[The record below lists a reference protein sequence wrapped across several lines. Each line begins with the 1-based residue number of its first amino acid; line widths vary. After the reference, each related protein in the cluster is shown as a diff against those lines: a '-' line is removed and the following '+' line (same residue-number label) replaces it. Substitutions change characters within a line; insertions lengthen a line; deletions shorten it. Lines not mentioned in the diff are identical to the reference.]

1 MTDARR
7 EMFGYLAETAGVLAS
22 PSRIELVDLLA
33 QGERSVEE
41 LSEASRLSVANASQH
56 LQQLRRA
63 GVVTR
68 RRNGRQILYDLADE
82 RVLDLM
88 AILRGMAEANHAAAQ
103 RTVDHWYHARDSLA
117 PVTRDELTE
126 RLKRRSVRLI
136 DVRPE
141 IEYRAAHIPGALSI
155 PVITLPEH
163 LDALPKRPEVVAY
176 CRGPYC
182 VMAYNAVEIL
192 RPAGYRAR
200 RLEGG
205 FMEWRRAGLPLAR
218 GETQPLTRPGR

>member
-7 EMFGYLAETAGVLAS
+7 EMFGYLAEMACVLAS
-22 PSRIELVDLLA
+22 PSRIELLDLLA

-41 LSEASRLSVANASQH
+41 LSEASRLSIANASQH

-63 GVVTR
+63 GVVSR
-68 RRNGRQILYDLADE
+68 RRRGRQILYDLADE

-88 AILRGMAEANHAAAQ
+88 AILRGMAESNHAVAQ
-103 RTVDHWYHARDSLA
+103 RTVDHWYHARDKLA
-117 PVTRDELTE
+117 PVTPHELTE
-126 RLKRRSVRLI
+126 RLRRRSVRLI

-155 PVITLPEH
+155 PVIALPER
-163 LDALPKRPEVVAY
+163 LDALPKRPEIVAY

-182 VMAYNAVEIL
+182 VMAYKAVEIL

-205 FMEWRRAGLPLAR
+205 FMEWRRAGLPLVR
-218 GETQPLTRPGR
+218 GDAPAPLET

>member
-7 EMFGYLAETAGVLAS
+7 EMFGYLADTAGVLAS
-22 PSRIELVDLLA
+22 ASRIELLDLLA

-41 LSEASRLSVANASQH
+41 LSAASHLSVANTSQH

-63 GVVTR
+63 GIVAR
-68 RRNGRQILYDLADE
+68 QRKGRQILYDLADE
-82 RVLDLM
+82 RLLDLM
-88 AILRGMAEANHAAAQ
+88 AVLREMAEGNHAAAE
-103 RTVDHWYHARDSLA
+103 RIVKEAYLERDPVA
-117 PVTRDELTE
+117 PVSREELAE
-126 RLKRRSVRLI
+126 QLKRRRSIRLI

-141 IEYRAAHIPGALSI
+141 IEYRAAHIPGALNI
-155 PVITLPEH
+155 PVMALTDH
-163 LDALPKRPEVVAY
+163 LGDLPKRPEIIAY

-182 VMAYNAVEIL
+182 VMAYKAVELL

-205 FMEWRRAGLPLAR
+205 FLEWRRAGLPLVRSEVPVRIEA
-218 GETQPLTRPGR
+218 

>member
-63 GVVTR
+63 GVVSR
-68 RRNGRQILYDLADE
+68 RRSGRQILYDLADE
-82 RVLDLM
+82 RVLDLI
-88 AILRGMAEANHAAAQ
+88 AILRELAEANHAAAQ
-103 RTVDHWYHARDSLA
+103 RTVDHWYHARDPLA

-126 RLKRRSVRLI
+126 RLRRRSVRLI

-155 PVITLPEH
+155 PVVALPEP
-163 LDALPKRPEVVAY
+163 LDALPKRPEVVALLP
-176 CRGPYC
+176 G
-182 VMAYNAVEIL
+182 
-192 RPAGYRAR
+192 PAGDRAR
-200 RLEGG
+200 RLDC
-205 FMEWRRAGLPLAR
+205 GLM
-218 GETQPLTRPGR
+218 

>member
-22 PSRIELVDLLA
+22 ASRIELVDLLA

-41 LSEASRLSVANASQH
+41 LAEASHLSVANASQH

-63 GVVTR
+63 GIVSR
-68 RRNGRQILYDLADE
+68 RRNGRQILYGLGDE

-88 AILRGMAEANHAAAQ
+88 AILRAMAETNHAAAQ
-103 RTVDHWYHARDSLA
+103 RTVDHWYHARDPLA
-117 PVTRDELTE
+117 PMTREELAE
-126 RLKRRSVRLI
+126 RLSRRSVRLI

-155 PVITLPEH
+155 PVIALPQRLEV
-163 LDALPKRPEVVAY
+163 LPKRPEIVAY

-182 VMAYNAVEIL
+182 VMAYKAIEIL

-200 RLEGG
+200 RLDGG
-205 FMEWRRAGLPLAR
+205 FMEWRRAGLPLLRGDAR
-218 GETQPLTRPGR
+218 ARLET

>member
-33 QGERSVEE
+33 QGERSVED
-41 LSEASRLSVANASQH
+41 LSEASHLSVANASQH
-56 LQQLRRA
+56 LQQLRRV
-63 GVVTR
+63 GVVSR
-68 RRNGRQILYDLADE
+68 RRSGRHILYDLADE

-88 AILRGMAEANHAAAQ
+88 AILREMSEANHAVAQ
-103 RTVDHWYHARDSLA
+103 RTIDHWYHARDPLA

-126 RLKRRSVRLI
+126 RLRRRSVRLI

-155 PVITLPEH
+155 PVIVLPER

-182 VMAYNAVEIL
+182 VMAYKAVEIL

-200 RLEGG
+200 RLDGG
-205 FMEWRRAGLPLAR
+205 FMEWRRAGLPLVR
-218 GETQPLTRPGR
+218 GETQPTAPLR

>member
-1 MTDARR
+1 
-7 EMFGYLAETAGVLAS
+7 MFGYLAETAGVLAS

-33 QGERSVEE
+33 QGERSVED
-41 LSEASRLSVANASQH
+41 LSEASHLSVANASQH
-56 LQQLRRA
+56 LQQLRRV
-63 GVVTR
+63 GVVSR
-68 RRNGRQILYDLADE
+68 RRSGRQILYDLADE

-88 AILRGMAEANHAAAQ
+88 AILREMSEANHAVAQ
-103 RTVDHWYHARDSLA
+103 RTIDHWYHARDPLA

-126 RLKRRSVRLI
+126 RLRRRSVRLI

-155 PVITLPEH
+155 PVIVLPER

-182 VMAYNAVEIL
+182 VMAYKAVEIL

-200 RLEGG
+200 RLDGG
-205 FMEWRRAGLPLAR
+205 FMEWRRAGLPLVR
-218 GETQPLTRPGR
+218 GETQPAAPLR

>member
-22 PSRIELVDLLA
+22 ASRIELVDLLV

-41 LSEASRLSVANASQH
+41 LAEASHLSVANASQH

-63 GVVTR
+63 GIVSR
-68 RRNGRQILYDLADE
+68 RRNGRQILYGLGDE

-88 AILRGMAEANHAAAQ
+88 AILRGMAETNHAAAQ
-103 RTVDHWYHARDSLA
+103 RTVDHWYHARDPLA
-117 PVTRDELTE
+117 PMTREELAE
-126 RLKRRSVRLI
+126 RLSRRSVRLI

-155 PVITLPEH
+155 PVIALPQRLEV
-163 LDALPKRPEVVAY
+163 LPKRPEIVAY

-182 VMAYNAVEIL
+182 VMAYKAIEIL

-200 RLEGG
+200 RLDGG
-205 FMEWRRAGLPLAR
+205 FMEWRRAGLPLLRGDAR
-218 GETQPLTRPGR
+218 ARLET

>member
-1 MTDARR
+1 MTDARH
-7 EMFGYLAETAGVLAS
+7 EMFDYLAETAGVLAS
-22 PSRIELVDLLA
+22 PSRIELIDLLA

-41 LSEASRLSVANASQH
+41 LSEGSRLSVANASQH

-63 GVVTR
+63 GIVSR
-68 RRNGRQILYDLADE
+68 RRRGRQTLYDLAEE

-103 RTVDHWYHARDSLA
+103 RTVDRWYHARDRMA
-117 PVTRDELTE
+117 PVTRDELQK
-126 RLKRRSVRLI
+126 RLERRSVRLI

-141 IEYRAAHIPGALSI
+141 LEYRAAHIPGAFSI
-155 PVITLPEH
+155 PVVALPER
-163 LDALPKRPEVVAY
+163 LDTLPKRPEIVAY

-182 VMAYNAVEIL
+182 VMAYKAVEIL

-200 RLEGG
+200 RLDGG
-205 FMEWRRAGLPLAR
+205 FMEWRRAGLPLVRAEAPAR
-218 GETQPLTRPGR
+218 LEA

>member
-1 MTDARR
+1 
-7 EMFGYLAETAGVLAS
+7 MFGYLAETAGVLAS

-33 QGERSVEE
+33 QGERSVED
-41 LSEASRLSVANASQH
+41 LSEASHLSVANASQH
-56 LQQLRRA
+56 LQQLRRV
-63 GVVTR
+63 GVVSR
-68 RRNGRQILYDLADE
+68 RRSGRQILYDLADE

-88 AILRGMAEANHAAAQ
+88 AILREMSEANHAVAQ
-103 RTVDHWYHARDSLA
+103 RTIDHWYHARDPLA

-126 RLKRRSVRLI
+126 RLRRRSVRLI

-155 PVITLPEH
+155 PVIVLPER

-182 VMAYNAVEIL
+182 VMAYKAVEIL

-200 RLEGG
+200 RLDGG
-205 FMEWRRAGLPLAR
+205 FMEWRRAGLPLVR
-218 GETQPLTRPGR
+218 GETQPTAPLR

>member
-33 QGERSVEE
+33 QGERSVED
-41 LSEASRLSVANASQH
+41 LSEASHLSVANASQH
-56 LQQLRRA
+56 LQQLRRV
-63 GVVTR
+63 GVVSR
-68 RRNGRQILYDLADE
+68 RRSGRQILYDLADE

-88 AILRGMAEANHAAAQ
+88 AILREMSEANHAVAQ
-103 RTVDHWYHARDSLA
+103 RTIDHWSHARDPLA

-126 RLKRRSVRLI
+126 RLRRRSVRLI

-155 PVITLPEH
+155 PVIVLPER

-182 VMAYNAVEIL
+182 VMAYKAVEIL

-200 RLEGG
+200 RLDGG
-205 FMEWRRAGLPLAR
+205 FMEWRRAGLPLVR
-218 GETQPLTRPGR
+218 GETQPTAPLR

>member
-1 MTDARR
+1 
-7 EMFGYLAETAGVLAS
+7 MFDYLAETAGVLAS

-68 RRNGRQILYDLADE
+68 RRKGRQILYDLADE
-82 RVLDLM
+82 HVLDLM
-88 AILRGMAEANHAAAQ
+88 AILRGMAEANHAAAR
-103 RTVDHWYHARDSLA
+103 RTVDHWYHARDPLA

-126 RLKRRSVRLI
+126 RLRRRSVRLI

-155 PVITLPEH
+155 PVVALPQRLE
-163 LDALPKRPEVVAY
+163 ALPKRPEIVAY

-182 VMAYNAVEIL
+182 VMAYKAVEIL

-200 RLEGG
+200 RLDGG
-205 FMEWRRAGLPLAR
+205 FMEWRRAGLPLLRGDAGAR
-218 GETQPLTRPGR
+218 LET

>member
-33 QGERSVEE
+33 QGERSVED
-41 LSEASRLSVANASQH
+41 LSEASHLSVANASQH
-56 LQQLRRA
+56 LQQLRRV
-63 GVVTR
+63 GVVSR
-68 RRNGRQILYDLADE
+68 RRSGRQILYDLADE

-88 AILRGMAEANHAAAQ
+88 AILREMSEANHAVAQ
-103 RTVDHWYHARDSLA
+103 RTIDHWYHARDPLA

-126 RLKRRSVRLI
+126 RLRRRSVRLI

-155 PVITLPEH
+155 PVIVLPER

-182 VMAYNAVEIL
+182 VMAYKAVEIL

-200 RLEGG
+200 RLAGG
-205 FMEWRRAGLPLAR
+205 FMEWRRAGLPLVR
-218 GETQPLTRPGR
+218 GETQPAAPLR

>member
-33 QGERSVEE
+33 QGERSVED
-41 LSEASRLSVANASQH
+41 LSEASHLSVANASQH
-56 LQQLRRA
+56 LQQLRRV
-63 GVVTR
+63 GVVSR
-68 RRNGRQILYDLADE
+68 RRSGRQILYDLADE

-88 AILRGMAEANHAAAQ
+88 AILREMSEANHAVAQ
-103 RTVDHWYHARDSLA
+103 RTIDHWYHARDPLA

-126 RLKRRSVRLI
+126 RLRRRSVRLI

-155 PVITLPEH
+155 PVIVLPER

-176 CRGPYC
+176 FRGPYC
-182 VMAYNAVEIL
+182 VMAYKAVEIL

-200 RLEGG
+200 RLDGG
-205 FMEWRRAGLPLAR
+205 FMEWRRAGLPLVR
-218 GETQPLTRPGR
+218 GETQPAAPLR

>member
-33 QGERSVEE
+33 QGERSVED
-41 LSEASRLSVANASQH
+41 LSEASHLSVANASQH
-56 LQQLRRA
+56 LQQLRRV
-63 GVVTR
+63 GVVSR
-68 RRNGRQILYDLADE
+68 RRSGRQILYDLADE

-88 AILRGMAEANHAAAQ
+88 AILREMSEANHAVAQ
-103 RTVDHWYHARDSLA
+103 RTINHWYHARDPLA

-126 RLKRRSVRLI
+126 RLRRRSVRLI

-155 PVITLPEH
+155 PVIVLPER

-182 VMAYNAVEIL
+182 VMAYKAVEIL

-200 RLEGG
+200 RLDGG
-205 FMEWRRAGLPLAR
+205 FMEWRRAGLPLVR
-218 GETQPLTRPGR
+218 GETQPTAPLR

>member
-22 PSRIELVDLLA
+22 ASRIELLDLLA

-63 GVVTR
+63 GIVSR
-68 RRNGRQILYDLADE
+68 RRKGRQILYDLADA
-82 RVLDLM
+82 RVLDLI
-88 AILRGMAEANHAAAQ
+88 AILRGVAETNHVAAEQILKRA
-103 RTVDHWYHARDSLA
+103 YLERDALP
-117 PVTRDELTE
+117 PVTREELVE
-126 RLKRRSVRLI
+126 RQQRRSVRLI

-141 IEYRAAHIPGALSI
+141 IEYRAAHIPGALNI
-155 PVITLPEH
+155 PIMVLPER
-163 LDALPKRPEVVAY
+163 LQELPKRPEIVAY

-182 VMAYNAVEIL
+182 VMAYKAVEIL
-192 RPAGYRAR
+192 RPVGYRAR
-200 RLEGG
+200 RLDGG
-205 FMEWRRAGLPLAR
+205 FMEWRRAGLPLVRSDAPAR
-218 GETQPLTRPGR
+218 AET

>member
-1 MTDARR
+1 
-7 EMFGYLAETAGVLAS
+7 MFGYLAETAGVLAS
-22 PSRIELVDLLA
+22 PSRIELLDLLA
-33 QGERSVEE
+33 QGERSVED
-41 LSEASRLSVANASQH
+41 LSEASHLSVANASQH
-56 LQQLRRA
+56 LQQLRRV
-63 GVVTR
+63 GVVSR
-68 RRNGRQILYDLADE
+68 RRSGRQILYDLADE

-88 AILRGMAEANHAAAQ
+88 EILREMSEANHAVAQ
-103 RTVDHWYHARDSLA
+103 RTIDHWYHARDPLA

-126 RLKRRSVRLI
+126 RLRRRSVRLI

-155 PVITLPEH
+155 PVIVLPER

-182 VMAYNAVEIL
+182 VMAYKAVEIL

-200 RLEGG
+200 RLDGG
-205 FMEWRRAGLPLAR
+205 FMEWRRAGLPLVR
-218 GETQPLTRPGR
+218 GETQPTAPLR